1 MKTKLKTKRKV
12 SPRPMA
18 AQVISLEAHR
28 RARGLPAPVPRERD
42 SVITAYC
49 RWLALA
55 GAVWTFWW

>member
-1 MKTKLKTKRKV
+1 MKTKLKTRRKV
-12 SPRPMA
+12 PPGPMA
-18 AQVISLEAHR
+18 AQVISLEAYR
-28 RARGLPAPVPRERD
+28 RSRGLAAPAPMQRE